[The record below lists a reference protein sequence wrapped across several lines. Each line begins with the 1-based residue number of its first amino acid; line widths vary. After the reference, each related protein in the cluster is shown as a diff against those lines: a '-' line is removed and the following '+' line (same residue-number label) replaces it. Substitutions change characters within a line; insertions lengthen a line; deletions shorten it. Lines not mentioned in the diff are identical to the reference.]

1 MPRTKKESPNLK
13 LADFTAQRGE
23 RADAMMPGDT
33 PIRSRSVIK
42 VPTNKAGIAEPIVRT
57 DLK

>member
-1 MPRTKKESPNLK
+1 MPRAKKETPNLK

-33 PIRSRSVIK
+33 PIR
-42 VPTNKAGIAEPIVRT
+42 NEPVLR
-57 DLK
+57 